1 MATMPWQLIVLFVQ
15 LAKWQLRNKSRGKNS
30 YQCSS
35 LQHNVAKSGVLNV
48 EIVKHKSL
56 LKLLDLTFF

>member
-15 LAKWQLRNKSRGKNS
+15 LAKWQLRKKLISEFKL
-30 YQCSS
+30 QC
-35 LQHNVAKSGVLNV
+35 NVTKSGVLNV